1 MYSFSITDQLVVFIE
16 SVGFGVLL
24 GVTYSVVDVA
34 ASVFFEGRRKIIACD
49 IAFCPLC
56 AVALFSFILAYN
68 LGKLRF
74 YMVLG
79 ILLGL
84 AVYFVAFG
92 SYAQS
97 ACEFITRLVHR
108 AFALSVRPFK
118 RMFLK
123 LRSKLARTE
132 KKEKNK
138 KKKFKNLRKSIAN
151 ENESV
156 V

>member
-1 MYSFSITDQLVVFIE
+1 MYSFSITDQLVVFVE

-24 GVTYSVVDVA
+24 GVAYSVVDIAVSVVA
-34 ASVFFEGRRKIIACD
+34 EGRKKTVACD
-49 IAFCPLC
+49 VIFCPLC

-92 SYAQS
+92 SYAQRL
-97 ACEFITRLVHR
+97 CEIVTGLVRR
-108 AFALSVRPFK
+108 AFRFIFKPLKAL
-118 RMFLK
+118 FLK
-123 LRSKLARTE
+123 LRSRSERTA
-132 KKEKNK
+132 KKRKQRRKPRRKN
-138 KKKFKNLRKSIAN
+138 
-151 ENESV
+151 
-156 V
+156 